1 MPADALA
8 CLIPRAVQ
16 YGVPVG
22 RCCMMVGMTLACLW
36 RTTPVQAAPVM
47 AAHRAVY
54 DLTLVAVNGG
64 DVVTAEGKLTFVLS
78 DMCSAWSTQQ
88 QLRLRTVGRDG
99 AESVSDSDYAV
110 LEEKDG
116 SSLVFRADQTENGH
130 PAPRI
135 AGEAHMRPTGGQAHY
150 TNPAVHDVTL
160 PAGTLFPVAHTAA
173 VIQAGQDGQG
183 PIAPYLFDGTVDTGA
198 LGTYV
203 LFLGHDAPPVVT
215 TFPALVPLAAQRVH
229 IAYYNTTTRDMTP
242 VFETGMRYFS
252 NGVADRVDMDFG
264 QFRMSGTLREFRLL
278 PAPDH
283 CPGPGGVRG
292 HGGVSPSHPPA

>member
-1 MPADALA
+1 MHPVAPQRGRAGWLA
-8 CLIPRAVQ
+8 RGWVAA
-16 YGVPVG
+16 GVS
-22 RCCMMVGMTLACLW
+22 TAWLW
-36 RTTPVQAAPVM
+36 HGHAMAAPAM

-54 DLTLVAVNGG
+54 DLTLVAVSGG

-88 QLRLRTVGRDG
+88 QLHLRTVDRDG
-99 AESVSDSDYAV
+99 GESVSDSDYAV

-135 AGEAHMRPTGGQAHY
+135 AGEANMRPTGGSVHY
-150 TNPAVHDVTL
+150 TAPTPHDVVL

-173 VIQAGQDGQG
+173 VIAAGETGRRQ
-183 PIAPYLFDGTVDTGA
+183 IAPSLFDGTVETGA

-203 LFLGHDAPPVVT
+203 LLLGQETPVDT
-215 TFPALVPLAAQRVH
+215 SFPVLNGMAAQRVH
-229 IAYYNTTTRDMTP
+229 VAYYNPATRDMTP
-242 VFETGMRYFS
+242 IFETGMRYFA

-264 QFRMSGTLREFRLL
+264 QFRMAGTLREFRLL
-278 PAPDH
+278 PMPGH
-283 CPGPGGVRG
+283 CPAPASVPALPPLRRL
-292 HGGVSPSHPPA
+292 HPPA